1 MRLSYSVIAL
11 SLALSGCVIHAP
23 AIPDDPSYAP
33 VMSPTQAP
41 TMAHNGSL
49 YRPTM
54 GMDLFSDRVAR
65 HIGDIVT
72 VILQE
77 STTSQKSTS
86 VDISKDSSVLVP
98 QVAGAAGTMLGNAVG
113 LKGLGL
119 GTDLSSQ
126 TDFKGGG
133 DAAQSNNLRGSIAVS
148 VVDIWPN
155 GTLVIRGEKWLTLN
169 KGKEFIRINGLVRPD
184 DISPDNTIM
193 STKVAN
199 ARITYSGT
207 GQMASSQSMGWVT
220 RFFNSKY
227 WPL

>member
-1 MRLSYSVIAL
+1 MKWCLIVILSFVF
-11 SLALSGCVIHAP
+11 SGCVINRTAM
-23 AIPDDPSYAP
+23 PDDPEYAP
-33 VMSPTQAP
+33 VMVATPAQVAP
-41 TMAHNGSL
+41 QNGSL
-49 YRPTM
+49 YRSAS
-54 GMDLFSDRVAR
+54 GLNLFSDRVAR
-65 HIGDIVT
+65 NVGDILT

-77 STTSQKSTS
+77 STSSQKSTS
-86 VDISKDSSVLVP
+86 VDINKESGIDVPEVL
-98 QVAGAAGTMLGNAVG
+98 GAAGTMLGNPIG
-113 LKGLGL
+113 FKGLSL

-126 TDFKGGG
+126 SEFKGGG
-133 DAAQSNNLRGSIAVS
+133 DAAQSNNLSGSIAVS
-148 VVDIWPN
+148 IVEVWPN

-169 KGKEFIRINGLVRPD
+169 KGNEFIRINGLVRPD
-184 DISPDNTIM
+184 DVSTNNTIL